1 MSAATDNCF
10 RYVAVVYSRSLR
22 KGITVERRRRKTSGP
37 KAQGAQDSGVASGRF
52 VRSTVVFPSCYSS
65 RLQS

>member
-22 KGITVERRRRKTSGP
+22 KGKTVERRRRKASGP
-37 KAQGAQDSGVASGRF
+37 NAQ
-52 VRSTVVFPSCYSS
+52 
-65 RLQS
+65 